1 MLGWGGGGGGS
12 TLPTVLLFPVTTLAP
27 AAAAAPAA
35 AVAADVAV
43 AGDANSFDVAPR
55 APGRGNGRYA
65 ALAPA
70 PPAIAGAMPDNATP
84 PLSKFRD
91 DGDGSSDGSEDGPGL
106 AKGP

>member
-1 MLGWGGGGGGS
+1 MLGWGGGGGGGGS
-12 TLPTVLLFPVTTLAP
+12 TPPTVLLFPVTTLAP
-27 AAAAAPAA
+27 APAA

-43 AGDANSFDVAPR
+43 EGDANSFDVAPR

-84 PLSKFRD
+84 PLIRLRD
-91 DGDGSSDGSEDGPGL
+91 DGDGSGDCSGDGPGL